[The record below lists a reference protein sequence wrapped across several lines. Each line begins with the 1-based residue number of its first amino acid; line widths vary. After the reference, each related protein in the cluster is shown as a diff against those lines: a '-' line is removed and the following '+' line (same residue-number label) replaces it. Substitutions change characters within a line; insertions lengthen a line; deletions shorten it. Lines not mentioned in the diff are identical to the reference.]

1 MTSGK
6 NTAFV
11 IHSLAFKKSISSDP
25 LPALSFM
32 ENIKRILV
40 LYGDFLPPPVLGVA
54 TVVYLPYK
62 KVCIISFLLLTFI

>member
-32 ENIKRILV
+32 ENIKRNLV
-40 LYGDFLPPPVLGVA
+40 LYGDFS
-54 TVVYLPYK
+54 TVVYLLYK
-62 KVCIISFLLLTFI
+62 KVCIISCVLLSFI